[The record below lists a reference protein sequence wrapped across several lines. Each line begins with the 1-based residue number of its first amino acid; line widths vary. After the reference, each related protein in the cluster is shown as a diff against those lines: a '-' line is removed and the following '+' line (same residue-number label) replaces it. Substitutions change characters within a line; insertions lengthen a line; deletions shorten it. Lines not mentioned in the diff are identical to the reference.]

1 MPKQPKSRDELIES
15 GLRMY
20 RVMPQYR
27 DKLAAGTLGE
37 DELWEMAARW
47 ADKQIEARTAELI
60 GEKKTRESMQ
70 AEDQT
75 FKEEREKAYREQ
87 FDWNDSNDE
96 ASLEGLISLEMQIR
110 VVTRE
115 LEDPHTNND
124 FLPGLRTQLA
134 NLTKEHRT
142 LQKDLGIDRT
152 TREKAKQEKNTV
164 DDWDR
169 IKREAKEKLEEL
181 AAEFGLWAIQV
192 QTEAELRDRM
202 KYHFAIPFADVDTV
216 LSNHRRVLGLD
227 TDVQKS

>member
-1 MPKQPKSRDELIES
+1 MPKVMKTRDELIAS

-27 DKLAAGTLGE
+27 DKLHSGLMSE
-37 DELWEMAARW
+37 DELWEMAARY
-47 ADKQIEARTAELI
+47 ADKQIEKRTEALV
-60 GEKKTRESMQ
+60 GEKKTRESMLQ
-70 AEDQT
+70 SDLT
-75 FKEEREKAYREQ
+75 FKEEREHAYREQ
-87 FDWNDSNDE
+87 YEWNDSNDE
-96 ASLEGLISLEMQIR
+96 ASLEGLVSLEMQIR

-115 LEDPHTNND
+115 LEDPHTSAD
-124 FLPGLRTQLA
+124 ILPGLRRSLGD
-134 NLTKEHRT
+134 LTKEHRT

-152 TREKAKQEKNTV
+152 TREKEKQSKNTV

-169 IKREAKEKLEEL
+169 IKRESKVKLEEL
-181 AAEFGLWAIQV
+181 SKEFGLWAVQV

-227 TDVQKS
+227 LDVQKS

>member
-1 MPKQPKSRDELIES
+1 MPKAMKTRDELIES
-15 GLRMY
+15 GRRMY

-27 DKLAAGTLGE
+27 DKLVSGLMSE
-37 DELWEMAARW
+37 DELWEMAARY
-47 ADKQIEARTAELI
+47 ADKQIEKRTEMLV

-70 AEDQT
+70 QSDAQ
-75 FKEEREKAYREQ
+75 FKEEREQAYRTEYI
-87 FDWNDSNDE
+87 WNDSNDE
-96 ASLEGLISLEMQIR
+96 ASLEALISLEMQLR

-115 LEDPHTNND
+115 LEDPHTPQD
-124 FLPGLRTQLA
+124 SLAKLRADLN

-152 TREKAKQEKNTV
+152 TREKQAASKNTV

-169 IKREAKEKLEEL
+169 IKHEAKQKLEEL
-181 AAEFGLWAIQV
+181 SAEFGLWAVQV

-202 KYHFAIPFADVDTV
+202 KYHFAIPFVDVDTV

>member
-1 MPKQPKSRDELIES
+1 MPKVVKTRDELIES
-15 GLRMY
+15 GLKMY

-27 DKLAAGTLGE
+27 DKLASGLLSE

-47 ADKQIEARTAELI
+47 ADKQIEKRTEGLI
-60 GEKKTRESMQ
+60 GAKKTREAMQ
-70 AEDQT
+70 AEDIS
-75 FKEEREKAYREQ
+75 FKQEREAAYRGQ
-87 FDWNDSNDE
+87 YDWNTSNDE
-96 ASLEGLISLEMQIR
+96 ASLEGLISLEMQMR

-115 LEDPHTNND
+115 LEDPHTSAD
-124 FLPGLRTQLA
+124 FLPGLRNQLA

-152 TREKAKQEKNTV
+152 TREKEKQSKNTV

-181 AAEFGLWAIQV
+181 SKEFGLWAVQV
-192 QTEAELRDRM
+192 QTEADLRDRM
-202 KYHFAIPFADVDTV
+202 KYHFAIPFADVDTI
-216 LSNHRRVLGLD
+216 LSNHRRVLGLP